1 MFTTSSTGW
10 ITSDLFLYYF
20 IYLISEI
27 QTLRM
32 LNSDLREGRF
42 LVISDGHPT
51 RNNLLELLLLDS
63 FDIDLLILPEHST
76 HITQPIDVCIT
87 SPLKLYIEEELQKYS
102 LKSMDDFIRTKQLPD
117 QKRCKAEVREMLTTI
132 FLNALKRAT
141 IPKNIESAF
150 EKTGFYPFDDSKAIN
165 SKFVPVEDFN
175 KNIPETKNT
184 IYSRLLTDEDFL
196 NELAMKEIGRI
207 IEPDEI
213 VDLPKLIA
221 ELKENTKKE
230 GIMISPFPII
240 PASIG
245 DNKWM
250 MVDLNK

>member
-10 ITSDLFLYYF
+10 ITSDLFLYYC
-20 IYLISEI
+20 IYLIPEI

-32 LNSDLREGRF
+32 LNSDLKERRF

-51 RNNLLELLLLDS
+51 RNNLLALLLLDS
-63 FDIDLLILPEHST
+63 FDIDLLILLEHST

-87 SPLKLYIEEELQKYS
+87 LPLKLYIEEELQKYS
-102 LKSMDDFIRTKQLPD
+102 LKSMEDFIRTKQLPD
-117 QKRCKAEVREMLTTI
+117 QKRCKVEVREMLTHI
-132 FLNALKRAT
+132 FLNALIRAA
-141 IPKNIESAF
+141 ILKSIESAF
-150 EKTGFYPFDDSKAIN
+150 EKTGFYPFNDSKAMN

-175 KNIPETKNT
+175 NNIPETKNT
-184 IYSRLLTDEDFL
+184 INSQLLTEKDFL

-207 IEPDEI
+207 SEPDEI
-213 VDLPKLIA
+213 VDLRKLIT

-230 GIMISPFPII
+230 GIIISPFPII

-245 DNKWM
+245 GDKWM